1 VSDVRIE
8 HLFDSDHC
16 NPVPRHRVKPVQRVI
31 RDTPE
36 QLENRGG
43 AERRDA
49 LGEPMDGSGGG
60 SHALR
65 GRATGASRVPRSA
78 WAGVRMV
85 NGRPR
90 HPTAQR

>member
-1 VSDVRIE
+1 M
-8 HLFDSDHC
+8 
-16 NPVPRHRVKPVQRVI
+16 P
-31 RDTPE
+31 
-36 QLENRGG
+36 
-43 AERRDA
+43 
-49 LGEPMDGSGGG
+49 LGEPMDGSGGE

-65 GRATGASRVPRSA
+65 GRATGASRVPHSA